1 MNKNLTTLTTDSQK
15 LLIETVKQLEKI
27 ISTNESGSEKGASNR
42 EGPLFFPG
50 GIGYISI
57 TVKPQGQGEVTF
69 TVSGQYATKQVGI
82 TPTDK

>member
-1 MNKNLTTLTTDSQK
+1 MNKNLTALTTDSQK

-69 TVSGQYATKQVGI
+69 TVSGQYTPKQSALKEA
-82 TPTDK
+82 D